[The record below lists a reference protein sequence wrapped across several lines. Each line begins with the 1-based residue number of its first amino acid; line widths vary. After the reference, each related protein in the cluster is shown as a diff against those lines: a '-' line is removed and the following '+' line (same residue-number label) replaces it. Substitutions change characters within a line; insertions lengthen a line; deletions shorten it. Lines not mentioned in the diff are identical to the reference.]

1 MAKEEKD
8 FLTIN
13 IEYQEAI
20 PLSEF
25 TASLEGLN
33 SQYNRHLSPADIRE
47 NGDKLLVKQISK
59 GSIVVELMS
68 SVMPLLSDYS
78 NLFTFFS
85 TMQIL
90 FNWLL
95 TKKGKKPDADIT
107 DFEDAKKIVAPINTD
122 DKKMS
127 ISFNG
132 DVQNV
137 YIIDNVTAEVITKNA
152 NDELI
157 TFTKPE
163 EIKEDQTNAKNVL
176 LKFNQIEGAEKNNK
190 KTKGIISEI
199 INKSYPVMF
208 AEGLKHGIIH
218 GSENPLNKNYLVNA
232 KVHIENDEIKAY
244 TVLDVIDSFDDEN
257 SEPET
262 NLFS

>member
-1 MAKEEKD
+1 
-8 FLTIN
+8 
-13 IEYQEAI
+13 
-20 PLSEF
+20 
-25 TASLEGLN
+25 
-33 SQYNRHLSPADIRE
+33 
-47 NGDKLLVKQISK
+47 
-59 GSIVVELMS
+59 
-68 SVMPLLSDYS
+68 
-78 NLFTFFS
+78 
-85 TMQIL
+85 
-90 FNWLL
+90 
-95 TKKGKKPDADIT
+95 
-107 DFEDAKKIVAPINTD
+107 
-122 DKKMS
+122 MS